1 MNTRYELNMDVPPRE
16 AIRLMYVSKSR
27 FGGDWN
33 SVPHTHSCTEVF
45 YCVDGRGQFNVEGK
59 MLDVAPDDMVIVNP
73 RTLHTE
79 LSYQACPLEYIVLG
93 IEGVEIL
100 FNQRDQ
106 GYTMVKC
113 GAMREDMLGLTKMLL
128 REIDARED
136 GCEMVCQ
143 DLTEVLLVKLVRT
156 ASLSLRVSTPPAES
170 KECAAAKRYID
181 ENYSRTIT
189 LDSLAE
195 IAHVN
200 KYYLSHSFKREYGT
214 SPIDYLMKRRIHQQA
229 DILRDRGIPQQA
241 SLGQQV
247 GRHIGDGVLLHM
259 VDAVLV
265 VEQQQQQAPIGTAQA
280 FGHGGQPVQAF
291 TAQQQVAQRLFPG
304 HRGHALHGVLHLGGL
319 LRLAAPRPQLGAGLL
334 QNGQDL
340 RFIAGLQ
347 DIMPDAKLHGLA
359 GILIIAVVGQHYKH
373 RVAVLLLRGADKGKA
388 VQLDLLIVNDQQL
401 LHAGPPPLR
410 PAGGEVFSQ
419 SFRRFRCCRS

>member
-45 YCVDGRGQFNVEGK
+45 YCVNGRGQFNVEGK

-113 GAMREDMLGLTKMLL
+113 GAMREDLLGLTKMLL

-156 ASLSLRVSTPPAES
+156 ASLSLRVS
-170 KECAAAKRYID
+170 
-181 ENYSRTIT
+181 
-189 LDSLAE
+189 
-195 IAHVN
+195 
-200 KYYLSHSFKREYGT
+200 KREYGA
-214 SPIDYLMKRRIHQQA
+214 SPIDYLMKRRITEAKALLTSTDFSLTQIAEQIGFRSLA
-229 DILRDRGIPQQA
+229 YFSKCFRKVEDISPNEYRKTAARK
-241 SLGQQV
+241 
-247 GRHIGDGVLLHM
+247 
-259 VDAVLV
+259 
-265 VEQQQQQAPIGTAQA
+265 AP
-280 FGHGGQPVQAF
+280 
-291 TAQQQVAQRLFPG
+291 PG
-304 HRGHALHGVLHLGGL
+304 NL
-319 LRLAAPRPQLGAGLL
+319 
-334 QNGQDL
+334 
-340 RFIAGLQ
+340 
-347 DIMPDAKLHGLA
+347 
-359 GILIIAVVGQHYKH
+359 
-373 RVAVLLLRGADKGKA
+373 
-388 VQLDLLIVNDQQL
+388 
-401 LHAGPPPLR
+401 
-410 PAGGEVFSQ
+410 
-419 SFRRFRCCRS
+419 